1 MNDNN
6 ILKLSETL
14 FLSYFKHGGNLSNA
28 TTRMLGD
35 GRWGAGE
42 GGEALNGQL
51 FARSEKYEPNI
62 HRILNKI
69 RKML

>member
-42 GGEALNGQL
+42 GG
-51 FARSEKYEPNI
+51 
-62 HRILNKI
+62 
-69 RKML
+69 